1 MDITVAIVTY
11 NAAEHLQNCLES
23 IFQQI
28 PHGGKMEILVVDG
41 CSTDETQ
48 EIAKSFGSRVR
59 LIENSKRTISSNRNV
74 AVKEASFS
82 YIAFTD
88 ADCEVPTNWLLS
100 LSRAF
105 ARISQIDSRLAGVG
119 GGNQPPSRQDQFYFA
134 LGIALDSFLG
144 SLGSV
149 QGKVFAE
156 KRSVPSLANLNVLY
170 NREALVSIGGYDEQL
185 VNMCED
191 TDLNYRLGKSG
202 WRLYF
207 IPEANVTHYSKLD
220 FISWCAKMYI
230 YGIGRARIMRK
241 HRNFFSFGYLLAF
254 LFLPTLFVG
263 SLIGLIWPWALLVW
277 LYFPFIICAGFV
289 LALRKKSLSGLKV
302 AGILLGTHLS
312 YALGLWRGFLN

>member
-1 MDITVAIVTY
+1 MDITVAVVTF
-11 NAAEHLQNCLES
+11 NAAEYLKNCLES
-23 IFQQI
+23 ILKQV
-28 PHGGKMEILVVDG
+28 PHNGQLEIIVVDG
-41 CSTDETQ
+41 CSTDQTQ
-48 EIAKSFGSRVR
+48 EIAKSFSSRVR
-59 LIENSKRTISSNRNV
+59 LIENPKRTIASNRNV
-74 AVKEASFS
+74 ALHQASFPF
-82 YIAFTD
+82 IAFTD
-88 ADCEVPTNWLLS
+88 ADCVVPSNWLLL
-100 LSRAF
+100 LSQAF
-105 ARISQIDSRLAGVG
+105 ARINQNDNRLAGVG
-119 GGNQPPSRQDQFYFA
+119 GGNQPPSHKNSFYSS
-134 LGIALDSFLG
+134 LSIALDSFLG

-207 IPEANVTHYSKLD
+207 IPEANVTHYAKLD